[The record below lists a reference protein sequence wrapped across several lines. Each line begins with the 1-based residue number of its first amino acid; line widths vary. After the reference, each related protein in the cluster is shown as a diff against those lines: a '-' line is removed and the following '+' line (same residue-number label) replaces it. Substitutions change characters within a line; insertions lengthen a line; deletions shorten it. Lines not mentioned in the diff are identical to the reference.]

1 MCDFI
6 NNFGIRIVR
15 AFALPCKNKRA
26 VLSVEAAAALPLFLI
41 SVMTLITLIN
51 TYYINSKIEAAIN
64 EEARYISYK
73 HYDDGYSV
81 GALEADIES
90 RLGDRFL
97 NSCLIKGGDSGLNYE
112 NSDLSD
118 REFVKISVG
127 YTVKAPFSMFS
138 MFEIPF
144 EKTVIM
150 HTNIGYI
157 NGLNGFYDYSD
168 YVYMTKNGTV
178 YHRSRECSHIRLTI
192 KCVKSKDIKTL
203 RNSDGK
209 KYKKCEYCHPRLK
222 DGKLYIT
229 DDGDK
234 YHNTLMCIGL
244 RRTIVRVKL
253 SNVTGVKPCSRC
265 GY

>member
-1 MCDFI
+1 MRLCVISDNSI
-6 NNFGIRIVR
+6 NKKIR
-15 AFALPCKNKRA
+15 AFALPCKSA
-26 VLSVEAAAALPLFLI
+26 VLSVEAAIVLPLFLI
-41 SVMTLITLIN
+41 CAVTLMTLIS
-51 TYYINSKIEAAIN
+51 TYYINSKMEAAIN
-64 EEARYISYK
+64 EEAKFISFN

-90 RLGDRFL
+90 RLGDRLL
-97 NSCLIKGGDSGLNYE
+97 NSCLIKGGADGINYD

-118 REFVKISVG
+118 KEFVKISVS

-144 EKTVIM
+144 DNTVIM

-168 YVYMTKNGTV
+168 YVYMAKNGTV
-178 YHRSRECSHIRLTI
+178 YHRSRECSHIRLSI
-192 KCVKSKDIKTL
+192 KGVKSSEIKTL
-203 RNSDGK
+203 RNTDGK
-209 KYKKCEYCHPRLK
+209 KYKKCEYCRPKLK

-234 YHNTLMCIGL
+234 YHNTLMCVGL

-253 SNVTGVKPCSRC
+253 SDIGDVKPCTRC

>member
-1 MCDFI
+1 MCVLF
-6 NNFGIRIVR
+6 NNFNNIKVR

-26 VLSVEAAAALPLFLI
+26 VLSVEAAAVVPLFLI
-41 SVMTLITLIN
+41 SVMTLMTLIS
-51 TYYINSKIEAAIN
+51 TYYINSKIEAAVN

-81 GALEADIES
+81 GALEADIEA
-90 RLGDRFL
+90 RLGDRLL
-97 NSCLIKGGDSGLNYE
+97 NSCLIKGGDSGLDYS

-118 REFVKISVG
+118 KEFVKVSVS
-127 YTVKAPFSMFS
+127 YTVKAPFLMFS
-138 MFEIPF
+138 MLEIPF

-157 NGLNGFYDYSD
+157 NGLNGFYDYTD
-168 YVYMTKNGTV
+168 YVYMAKNGNV
-178 YHRSRECSHIRLTI
+178 YHRSRECSHIRLSI
-192 KCVKSKDIKTL
+192 KGVKPSDIKTL
-203 RNSDGK
+203 RNTDGM
-209 KYKKCEYCHPRLK
+209 KYKKCEYCRPRLK
-222 DGKLYIT
+222 DEKLYVT

-234 YHNTLMCIGL
+234 YHNTLMCVGL

-253 SNVTGVKPCSRC
+253 SDAIDVKPCSRC